1 MNGDQTA
8 DLAAEAPAQRQVRV
22 HLTSKQEEIA
32 LPESTG
38 PILVPT
44 GMNDYRFYILSL
56 LLIPGKDYD
65 DMLCRRW

>member
-8 DLAAEAPAQRQVRV
+8 DFAADAPVQRQVRV

-38 PILVPT
+38 PILIPT
-44 GMNDYRFYILSL
+44 GMNDCRFFI
-56 LLIPGKDYD
+56 
-65 DMLCRRW
+65 